1 MEFEQEIKKKL
12 GEETLNLLFQ
22 EIRNGKV
29 TEPQIKFIG
38 LKMSLSVNGIF
49 EQKRN
54 QYEGMINI
62 FYRMLDEWY
71 KCEFTEMMWN
81 VKRDFWHTE
90 RL

>member
-12 GEETLNLLFQ
+12 GEETLNLLFK

-29 TEPQIKFIG
+29 TETQIKFIG

-54 QYEGMINI
+54 QCEGMINI